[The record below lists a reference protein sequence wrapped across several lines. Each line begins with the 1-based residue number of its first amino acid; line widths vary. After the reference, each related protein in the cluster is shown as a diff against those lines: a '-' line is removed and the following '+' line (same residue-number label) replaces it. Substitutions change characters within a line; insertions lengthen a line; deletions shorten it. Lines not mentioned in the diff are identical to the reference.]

1 MLVLFPY
8 THNYTFSHTQQV
20 QLIELQEP
28 SGWINVY
35 SSEESKYVYNNNSAL
50 KNQYITNT
58 SKVSVIIVTITLKTS
73 TLLLV

>member
-35 SSEESKYVYNNNSAL
+35 SSEESKYVYNNSAL
-50 KNQYITNT
+50 KNQYITIT

-73 TLLLV
+73 TLLLL